1 MTPEIF
7 TPAWFSAL
15 GAIILIDLVLAGDNA
30 LVIGLAARNV
40 PRDLQKRVILWGT
53 FGAIAVRALLTVV
66 VVYLLKIP
74 GFLVAGGV
82 ALVYIGW
89 RLTQDS
95 GGGHEIA
102 PATSVRSAVQTIII
116 ADTVMGVDNVLAVG
130 GAAQGSL
137 LLVLVG
143 LAVSIPIVV
152 WGSTL
157 VLRLVERFPAII
169 WIGAG
174 ILGWTA
180 VKMISTEPLLLSWFA
195 ANPAARVTLSVV
207 VVGGLVGVPLWKSL
221 SPRFRV
227 PVAMTIVA
235 VAWIM
240 AFGEIERRFG
250 ARLDLVADW
259 HWDDDLIDIVRWV
272 GWIPVALWIRRR
284 VLDRSAKETAQT
296 PRES

>member
-1 MTPEIF
+1 VTPEFF

-40 PRDLQKRVILWGT
+40 PPALQQRVVLWGT

-66 VVYLLKIP
+66 VVYLLRIP
-74 GFLVAGGV
+74 GFLVAGGI

-89 RLTQDS
+89 KLTQDS
-95 GGGHEIA
+95 GGGHEIR
-102 PATSVRSAVQTIII
+102 PATSARSAVQTIIL

-130 GAAQGSL
+130 GAAQGSM

-157 VLRLVERFPAII
+157 VLRLVARFPAII

-174 ILGWTA
+174 VLGWTA
-180 VKMISTEPLLLSWFA
+180 VKMIATEPLLASWFGA
-195 ANPAARVTLSVV
+195 HPSARLVLSIVI
-207 VVGGLVGVPLWKSL
+207 VGGLVAIPAWRSL
-221 SPRFRV
+221 PRRYRALAALAVFAV
-227 PVAMTIVA
+227 VWIV
-235 VAWIM
+235 VV
-240 AFGEIERRFG
+240 GEIQQRFG
-250 ARLDLVADW
+250 AHLDFVADW
-259 HWDDDLIDIVRWV
+259 RWDDDLIDIARWV
-272 GWIPVALWIRRR
+272 GWIPLALWARRR
-284 VLDRSAKETAQT
+284 ARGHAAKD
-296 PRES
+296 PPGDSRGP